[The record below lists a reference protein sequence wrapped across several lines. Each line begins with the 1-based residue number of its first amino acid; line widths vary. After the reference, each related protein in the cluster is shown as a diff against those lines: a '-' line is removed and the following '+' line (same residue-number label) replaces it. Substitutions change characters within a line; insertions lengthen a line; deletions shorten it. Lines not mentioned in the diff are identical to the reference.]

1 MAGRK
6 GRTAPD
12 MTVVELARWS
22 WRQLTSMRTALVL
35 LFLLALAAVP
45 GSVIPQEDID
55 AFAASQWREDHP
67 KLTPYYEKLG
77 LFSVFDS
84 VWFSAI
90 YLLLVVSL
98 VGCILPRTRVYWR
111 ALRAAPPAAPRNLSR
126 LPDSTAY
133 STDAPAED
141 VLAAARAELRKRRF
155 RVVVSTGSTTGG
167 STSGDAVSAERG
179 YLREAGNLLFHLS
192 VLVVL
197 AGFAIGS
204 LWGYKGG
211 AIVVEDTQ
219 FSNTLTQYDDFVP
232 GSFTQADDLDPFSF
246 TVEDFDITWL
256 TSGPGAGMARE
267 FGADLRYREEP
278 GADEESY
285 RLRVNHPLGLGGTHV
300 FLIGHGYAPII
311 TIRDGNGDVAY
322 RGPTPFLPEDQV
334 NFTSFGVVKAPDARP
349 RQIGLEGLFF
359 PSYVKVDG
367 NPVSV
372 FGDDKN
378 PTLSLQAYVGDLGLD
393 SGAGQS
399 VYQLDKSRLEL
410 LEKSDGSMFRV
421 DLQLCPP
428 EEKGCTRNTVELPE
442 GAGSVTFEGVQP
454 WVRVQVSKTP
464 GTWLALTGVILAL
477 IGLLGS
483 LFLRPRRVW
492 VRARR
497 EDGVTLVEVAG
508 LDRSSGGDVATELD
522 GIVAAL
528 QSAAPQAAGP
538 KPGAPKPGAPKP
550 GAPDDVPEETK

>member
-1 MAGRK
+1 MAREKKAVG
-6 GRTAPD
+6 PD
-12 MTVVELARWS
+12 LGFVELGRWS

-55 AFAASQWREDHP
+55 AFAVGQWKDDHP
-67 KLTPYYEKLG
+67 ELTPYYEKLG

-111 ALRAAPPAAPRNLSR
+111 ALRAAPPAAPRNLTR
-126 LPDSTAY
+126 LPGSTTY
-133 STDAPAED
+133 RTDASPEE
-141 VLAAARAELRKRRF
+141 VLAAARAQLRKRRF
-155 RVVVSTGSTTGG
+155 RTVFSTGSTT
-167 STSGDAVSAERG
+167 GDAVSAERG

-211 AIVVEDTQ
+211 AIITEGYG
-219 FSNTLTQYDDFVP
+219 FSNGLTSYDDFVP
-232 GSFTQADDLDPFSF
+232 GSFTDAEDLDPFTF
-246 TVEDFDITWL
+246 EVEDFDITWL
-256 TSGPGAGMARE
+256 TSGPGQGMARE
-267 FGADLRYREEP
+267 FAADLRYRAEP
-278 GADEESY
+278 GAEEETY
-285 RLRVNHPLGLGGTHV
+285 RLRVNHPLAIGDTHV

-322 RGPTPFLPEDQV
+322 SGPTPFLPEDQAT
-334 NFTSFGVVKAPDARP
+334 FTSFGVVKAPSARP
-349 RQIGLEGLFF
+349 QQIGLEGQFY
-359 PSYVKVDG
+359 PSYVLADG

-378 PTLSLQAYVGDLGLD
+378 PTISLLAYVGDLGLD
-393 SGAGQS
+393 AGEGQS
-399 VYQLDKSRLEL
+399 VYRLDKSRMEL
-410 LEKSDGSMFRV
+410 LKKPGGDMFRV
-421 DLQLCPP
+421 DLQPCPAEDP
-428 EEKGCTRNTVELPE
+428 DCGSDTVALPE
-442 GAGSVTFEGVQP
+442 GAGTVTFEGVQP
-454 WVRVQVSKTP
+454 WVRVQISKTP
-464 GTWLALTGVILAL
+464 GTWLALTGVVLAL
-477 IGLLGS
+477 VGLLGS

-497 EDGVTLVEVAG
+497 EDGQTLV
-508 LDRSSGGDVATELD
+508 
-522 GIVAAL
+522 
-528 QSAAPQAAGP
+528 
-538 KPGAPKPGAPKP
+538 
-550 GAPDDVPEETK
+550 